1 MIATAQE
8 LVDVIAGVY
17 RDKPDDFVVSVGHWV
32 DRDYPDMRGGIVTLP
47 DLVADIKLTAGELR
61 ALATKT

>member
-1 MIATAQE
+1 MAMAFVTA
-8 LVDVIAGVY
+8 AM
-17 RDKPDDFVVSVGHWV
+17 